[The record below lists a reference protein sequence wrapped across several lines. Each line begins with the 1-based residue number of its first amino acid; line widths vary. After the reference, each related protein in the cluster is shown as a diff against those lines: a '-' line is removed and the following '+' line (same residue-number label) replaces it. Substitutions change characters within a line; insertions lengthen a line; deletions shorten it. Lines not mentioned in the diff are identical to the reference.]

1 MRKTIK
7 RLGAVLLAMAMAV
20 SVLCT
25 DALAA
30 ETTYSITVK
39 PAVSGH
45 TYEAYQ
51 VFTGTVA
58 TGEGKNKVLS
68 DIQWSSDLKTTDT
81 LLNAVKAITVGE
93 SDKPFKSCT
102 NAADVAA
109 VLSKATD
116 KDNAT
121 IKAFAKVVAKYLDN
135 TNAKTGSFGTSDDSN
150 TYTIS
155 GLSAGYY
162 LVKDKDGSVDANN
175 HDVYTN
181 YIMEVVQ
188 DATVAPKIS
197 VPTVEKKV
205 NNKTEADIAQIGEK
219 VTFTLT
225 GTLPK
230 NYDDY
235 KTYQYIFHDT
245 LSEGLTLDADSIT
258 VKAYENDTDVVTLE
272 ANADYTILTGNGVS
286 ETNDPKC
293 SLEIKF
299 DNLKNISGLTKDSKI
314 VVEYTATVN
323 SKATAGK
330 TTPNTNKVH
339 LEYSNDPNAE
349 GIGTTGKTPEDK
361 VNVYTFKL
369 DVTKVDAQN
378 IDNKLSG
385 AQFVLAT
392 ADDLTITADN
402 FNENGEVTE
411 GTTTTNLIAVTGS
424 TPTYV
429 IDDGTATSKMY
440 VMSTDTNGALNING
454 LKSGT
459 YYLYETKAPDGY
471 NKLTKPIKIEITA
484 TQTAATGDIADTGAF
499 SAKVDDTNT
508 NATLDTGTVSVTVK
522 NSSGS
527 TLPSTGGMG
536 TKLFYTIGGI
546 LMAGAA
552 IVLVV
557 RKRCSDAE

>member
-25 DALAA
+25 GALAA

-68 DIQWSSDLKTTDT
+68 DIQWSSDLKTTDNAPT

-93 SDKPFKSCT
+93 SNKPFESCA

-109 VLSKATD
+109 VLSQDTA

-121 IKAFAKVVAKYLDN
+121 IKAFAKVVAKYLDS
-135 TNAKTGSFGTSDDSN
+135 TKAKAGNFDTDADSN

-162 LVKDKDGSVDANN
+162 LVKDKDNTVNTEYHDA
-175 HDVYTN
+175 YTN

-188 DATVAPKIS
+188 NVEVTPKTF
-197 VPTVEKKV
+197 VPTVEKKIV
-205 NNKTEADIAQIGEK
+205 ENNTDKTETTVGVNDT
-219 VTFTLT
+219 VTFKLT
-225 GTLPK
+225 GTLPS

-235 KTYQYIFHDT
+235 DSYKYVFHDT
-245 LSEGLTLDADSIT
+245 LSKGLTFGNIES
-258 VKAYENDTDVVTLE
+258 VKLYIDDTDTTGTE
-272 ANADYTILTGNGVS
+272 IPAGNGDTNYKLDQPGT
-286 ETNDPKC
+286 ETDNKC
-293 SLEIKF
+293 SFEVSFK
-299 DNLKNISGLTKDSKI
+299 DLKKLTNTTKASKI
-314 VVEYTATVN
+314 VVTYTATLN
-323 SKATAGK
+323 SGAVVSG
-330 TTPNTNKVH
+330 NDNNVH
-339 LEYSNDPNAE
+339 LEYSNNPNGE
-349 GIGTTGKTPEDK
+349 GTGNTTDKKVTVYTLQLDVVKVDGADKTPLTGAKFILSTDSDLQKEL
-361 VNVYTFKL
+361 T
-369 DVTKVDAQN
+369 DAN
-378 IDNKLSG
+378 I
-385 AQFVLAT
+385 T
-392 ADDLTITADN
+392 ANGDLTENHTLGDKMIAVKANTTSPNYIVDDSNAGTKAYVMEVCGTADN
-402 FNENGEVTE
+402 DNKG
-411 GTTTTNLIAVTGS
+411 
-424 TPTYV
+424 
-429 IDDGTATSKMY
+429 K
-440 VMSTDTNGALNING
+440 LNIQG
-454 LKSGT
+454 LKPNQT
-459 YYLYETKAPDGY
+459 YYLYETKAPNGY
-471 NKLTKPIKIEITA
+471 NKLTAPVTITINKDGNVTGCTTANHEI
-484 TQTAATGDIADTGAF
+484 QTLYVENKT
-499 SAKVDDTNT
+499 
-508 NATLDTGTVSVTVK
+508 
-522 NSSGS
+522 GS

-557 RKRCSDAE
+557 RKRRSDAE